1 MVGIVASRM
10 VELYHRPTIM
20 LSVHDGVAKGSGR
33 SIPAYDL
40 LSGIDAWGSPLGVW
54 RPCAGSRSD
63 DERRPCGGVS
73 PGDGATCIVCAV
85 APDLLPRYRADAVIT
100 SEELGDDTARA
111 LAMLEP
117 FGSGNPRPRL
127 MVVDAVLQKAEP
139 TRNGLH
145 LRCTAEVGGV
155 RIPAIGFGMGHRS
168 SQMDGSHVCVA
179 GAQLK
184 ADEWRG
190 ALRPQLILERVATLA
205 PTVDEGR
212 TKGCVETGMPPTVGV
227 WGQKEPGP
235 AALQWPRSA
244 RDLRDRPGRLT
255 AVAQVLATGES
266 VVMFTIS
273 STRTLELLSK
283 RLPLQVLAGAQPVCV
298 TPGPDTVDEQA
309 LQTARLTVVEWG
321 AAADVI
327 GRLEDRAHVV
337 VFDPPYRRDQALAV
351 STLGGGGATLHLLY
365 GGEERGESAA
375 LLRYLVH
382 PRFAMVCMY
391 NAMRSG
397 AESGDGGIVQGAR
410 TLAWE
415 QAQVEL
421 GPGEWSRSQTYSP

>member
-1 MVGIVASRM
+1 MKAECLEDFRMGMEQHASS
-10 VELYHRPTIM
+10 V
-20 LSVHDGVAKGSGR
+20 LSA
-33 SIPAYDL
+33 ADL
-40 LSGIDAWGSPLGVW
+40 V
-54 RPCAGSRSD
+54 
-63 DERRPCGGVS
+63 
-73 PGDGATCIVCAV
+73 
-85 APDLLPRYRADAVIT
+85 PRYRADAVIT

-111 LAMLEP
+111 LGMLEP

-127 MVVDAVLQKAEP
+127 MVVDAVLQNAEP

-145 LRCTAEVGGV
+145 LRCTAQVGGV

-168 SQMDGSHVCVA
+168 NQMDGRHVCVA

-190 ALRPQLILERVATLA
+190 ALRPQLILERVAALG

-212 TKGCVETGMPPTVGV
+212 KEVCLETGMAPAAGA
-227 WGQKEPGP
+227 WGQKESGS

-244 RDLRDRPGRLT
+244 RDLRERPGRLT
-255 AVAQVLATGES
+255 AVAQVLASGES
-266 VVMFTIS
+266 VVIFTIS
-273 STRTLELLSK
+273 SARTLELLSE
-283 RLPLQVLAGAQPVCV
+283 RLPMQVLAGAQPVCV
-298 TPGPDTVDEQA
+298 RPGPDTVDEEA
-309 LQTARLTVVEWG
+309 LQTARLTLVEWG

-351 STLGGGGATLHLLY
+351 STLGVGGATLHLLY
-365 GGEERGESAA
+365 GEAERRESAA

-397 AESGDGGIVQGAR
+397 AERGDGGIVQGAR
-410 TLAWE
+410 TLAWA
-415 QAQVEL
+415 QARVEL
-421 GPGEWSRSQTYSP
+421 GPGEWCRSQTILSELGLATSSGGKAKLDARAIPAYQAAEADYEECVRTCLTL